1 MAFEEKIRTF
11 LNREDYEP
19 MTKEDLSLAMEVSID
34 DLRPFFETLVKME
47 RRGSIILSKK
57 NKIYLPEMHPDYTTG
72 RLMRTAR
79 GGAFVSGE
87 NGDIYI
93 SPENIKDAMH
103 KDVVLVRN
111 MSAMHG
117 KRAEGV
123 VSRIMERSGETIVG
137 TYHEKDGKGYVD
149 ADDVR
154 AFYRIEIPKEKT
166 LGAKED
172 DKVVVRLYRFPTK
185 KHGPI
190 GEILAVLG
198 NKNEIG
204 MDILSIIYQY
214 EIPMEFSDE
223 ALAEAKEIP
232 LTVTEKDKK
241 GRVDLRAL
249 FTVTIDGADAKDFDD
264 AISIERDGENTV
276 LYVHIADV
284 AHYVPENSAL
294 DRDARVRGN
303 SVYLVDRVIPMLPFE
318 LSNGI
323 CSLLP
328 GEERLTKTAKIVL
341 DRRAEILSYELME
354 SVILSDKRL
363 VYDDVSNY
371 LEGKEHPF
379 ANEEELC
386 EALDLM
392 KDLAKKLEEKR
403 YRRGSLE
410 FEFPETTIVVD
421 PKGKPTEI
429 KETER
434 RIANDIIE
442 EFMILANEVVAEH
455 FMRLDAPFLYRI
467 HEEPS
472 GKKLDEFKSI
482 LAIFDYKVDGGVV
495 SAKKYRKIL
504 EASKGTKEEHIIHT
518 LLLKSLKKAR
528 YSPVAEGHFGL
539 ASSHYC
545 HFTAPI
551 RRYADVFVHRV
562 LHEWLAKR
570 PFSWKKRLSEL
581 ESLADH
587 ISTTELKADLCERD
601 VDDLKKAEYMMDYIG
616 TRFEGIVS
624 SLNSF
629 GFFVEL
635 PNTIEGLVHFR
646 NLDDFYTF
654 DESRYVIRGERNGD
668 LIELGDPVT
677 VEVAD
682 VNLTERTIDFKW
694 IRDKKNKKTVK
705 TNKKTAEKKQE
716 STAKKKPETKKRILK
731 KSGKRRDKRKGKKKA

>member
-1 MAFEEKIRTF
+1 MMTFEEKIRAF
-11 LNREDYEP
+11 LNDENYEP
-19 MTKEDLSLAMEVSID
+19 MTKEDLSFAMGISTE

-57 NKIYLPEMHPDYTTG
+57 NKIYLPEAHPDYTMG
-72 RLMRTAR
+72 KLMRTAR

-87 NGDIYI
+87 DQDIYI
-93 SPENIKDAMH
+93 SPENMKNAMH

-111 MSAMHG
+111 TNTAHG
-117 KRAEGV
+117 RRPEGV
-123 VSRIMERSGETIVG
+123 VSRVMERSGETIVG
-137 TYHEKDGKGYVD
+137 TYHKKENGAYVE

-154 AFYRIEIPKEKT
+154 AFYRIEIPKEKS

-172 DKVVVRLYRFPTK
+172 DKVVVRLCRFPTK

-204 MDILSIIYQY
+204 MDILSIIYQH
-214 EIPMEFSDE
+214 EIPVEFSDE

-232 LTVTEKDKK
+232 LTVSESDKK
-241 GRVDLRAL
+241 GRTDLCNL

-264 AISIERDGENTV
+264 AISIERDGDNTV

-284 AHYVPENSAL
+284 AHYVRENSAL
-294 DRDARVRGN
+294 DRDARLRGN

-341 DRRAEILSYELME
+341 NARAETVSYQLME

-379 ANEEELC
+379 AGEEKLC
-386 EALDLM
+386 ETLGLM

-403 YRRGSLE
+403 DRRGSLE

-421 PKGKPTEI
+421 PQGKPTEI

-455 FMRLDAPFLYRI
+455 FMRLEAPFLYRI

-482 LAIFDYKVDGGVV
+482 LAIFDYKVDG
-495 SAKKYRKIL
+495 SAVNAKTYRNIL

-528 YSPVAEGHFGL
+528 YSPEAEGHFGL

-551 RRYADVFVHRV
+551 RRYADLFVHRTM
-562 LHEWLAKR
+562 HEWLTKT
-570 PFSWKKRLSEL
+570 PFSWKRRLSEL

-587 ISTTELKADLCERD
+587 ISSTEMRADLCERD

-654 DESRYVIRGERNGD
+654 DESRYVIRGETNGD
-668 LIELGDPVT
+668 IVELGDPVT
-677 VEVAD
+677 VEVQD
-682 VNLTERTIDFKW
+682 VNLAERTIDFKW
-694 IRDKKNKKTVK
+694 IRDKKKKV
-705 TNKKTAEKKQE
+705 NVDKKDKKNP
-716 STAKKKPETKKRILK
+716 SGK
-731 KSGKRRDKRKGKKKA
+731 KSAGKMRGKRKGKGKKRA